1 MVQILIL
8 LALLTNL
15 PGAQSGEARQNQSLP
30 ATPILLTESWSKAL
44 EMPSFQYGE
53 LAQCDQ
59 DGNLYF
65 HATSSFNDSV
75 VLKLKPS
82 GSYAMLVLAPE
93 DAAGTYFLAFR
104 VSRDGRLRIL
114 THANSGDQLYLYE
127 FHSEDD
133 PPKATPLQVP
143 AGLDVLNFQALARG
157 YIAVEGYMDKTSP
170 NNKGKSYLGKFDPA
184 GKLIRESFDN
194 ASYLMANESGTW
206 AASSAAAEAD
216 DGRNYLLS
224 GNDVIVLSADGDVIK
239 KIHLDPPAKN
249 YRPINIFTAGGVMAV
264 AFFKPPEKG
273 EETGRGFLAMYQTFD
288 RYTGEALKLYKPSP
302 DLGNNAVCFT
312 KQGFTFLTVQKKH
325 LKLVGANL

>member
-1 MVQILIL
+1 MVRILIL
-8 LALLTNL
+8 LALLVTL
-15 PGAQSGEARQNQSLP
+15 SGAQSGEITPTQPIP

-75 VLKLKPS
+75 ILKLKPS
-82 GSYAMLVLAPE
+82 GSYAMLVLSPE
-93 DAAGTYFLAFR
+93 DAARTYFLAFR

-114 THANSGDQLYLYE
+114 THANSGNELYLYE

-133 PPKATPLQVP
+133 PPKAMRLDVP
-143 AGLDVLNFQALARG
+143 AGLDVLNFQVLAKG
-157 YIAVEGYMDKTSP
+157 FIAVEGYMDKTAP

-194 ASYLMANESGTW
+194 ASDLAANEAGTW
-206 AASSAAAEAD
+206 AASAAAAEAD

-224 GNDVIVLSADGDVIK
+224 GNDVVVLSATGDILK
-239 KIHLDPPAKN
+239 KIHLDPPAKD
-249 YRPINIFTAGGVMAV
+249 YRAVNIFTAGGIMAV

-288 RYTGEALKLYKPSP
+288 RYTGEELKLYKPSP
-302 DLGNNAVCFT
+302 ELGNNAVCFT

-325 LKLVGANL
+325 LRLVGANL